1 MPIRT
6 ASMTSKWPQVEASSA
21 PSAEAGSAT
30 DSVLGVR
37 TGWSSEGRMAQDDSR
52 ELSRWLS
59 NRLGAR
65 HQIKGKPMP
74 EFLVE
79 VYRTSYITYT
89 VEASSE
95 DAAEIIATQMAIEDH
110 GEEANYQAKVVM
122 ESFA

>member
-1 MPIRT
+1 
-6 ASMTSKWPQVEASSA
+6 
-21 PSAEAGSAT
+21 
-30 DSVLGVR
+30 
-37 TGWSSEGRMAQDDSR
+37 
-52 ELSRWLS
+52 
-59 NRLGAR
+59 
-65 HQIKGKPMP
+65 MP

-110 GEEANYQAKVVM
+110 GEEANYQVKVVM